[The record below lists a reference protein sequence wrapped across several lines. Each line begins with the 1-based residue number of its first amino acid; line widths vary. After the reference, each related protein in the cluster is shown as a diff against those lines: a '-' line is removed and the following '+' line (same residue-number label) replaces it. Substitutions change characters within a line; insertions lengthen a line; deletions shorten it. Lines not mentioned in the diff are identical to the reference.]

1 MSVQLSVGREEPL
14 SGYTDRGVNYPSSC
28 TYYTLANYASTFA
41 GEALETWAIQTKPP
55 KGKTQM
61 FWAAFGFGCRS
72 DLVVMEGDQN
82 AKRGGV
88 TAKVYLEVLAEHL
101 PTILE
106 HDSVFMQDNAPIHK
120 AHKVAAFFAEMGI
133 DVMPWPPYSPD
144 LNPIENL
151 WKMLKAEIN
160 R

>member
-1 MSVQLSVGREEPL
+1 
-14 SGYTDRGVNYPSSC
+14 
-28 TYYTLANYASTFA
+28 
-41 GEALETWAIQTKPP
+41 
-55 KGKTQM
+55 M

-82 AKRGGV
+82 AKRRGV
-88 TAKVYLEVLAEHL
+88 TAKVYLEVLAEYL

-120 AHKVAAFFAEMGI
+120 AHKVTEFFAEMGI
-133 DVMPWPPYSPD
+133 EVMPWPPYSPD

-151 WKMLKAEIN
+151 
-160 R
+160 